1 MMGYG
6 FGSMWGLGG
15 FGMLIGW
22 LVWIGLIVL
31 VVWGVASLF
40 PTRREPGQDSALEIL
55 KQRFARGEISAA
67 EFQQAKRDL
76 VQ

>member
-6 FGSMWGLGG
+6 FGGMWGLGG

-22 LVWIGLIVL
+22 LVWIGLIIL

-40 PTRREPGQDSALEIL
+40 PARRESGQDSALEIL
-55 KQRFARGEISAA
+55 KQRYARGEISAA
-67 EFQQAKRDL
+67 EYQQAKRDL